1 MTAQPPTFALC
12 TARLVYTGQGFLYCC
27 PCTQPWGGV
36 LLLLVGSR
44 PASGFLSIYHFL
56 MTATFFHHEF
66 HNTWK
71 RQQYSPSNMF
81 LKSLLLGASM
91 LGANVVAQSS
101 TASSTAP
108 GQTHI
113 FSVGAVCTGFSF
125 IETYTDVRQNGKT
138 FTPNKLDIPV
148 GDIAGRYTT
157 QFHQAC

>member
-1 MTAQPPTFALC
+1 
-12 TARLVYTGQGFLYCC
+12 
-27 PCTQPWGGV
+27 
-36 LLLLVGSR
+36 
-44 PASGFLSIYHFL
+44 
-56 MTATFFHHEF
+56 
-66 HNTWK
+66 
-71 RQQYSPSNMF
+71 
-81 LKSLLLGASM
+81 M

-148 GDIAGRYTT
+148 GDIAGRFTPLNSTKLANSIYRVPILSTKS
-157 QFHQAC
+157 FGRKGRVRA